1 MEGKFHPR
9 INEVSKKLRRDMPVV
24 ERLLMLEQVAEEDVV
39 YSCKIF
45 YCDSMQVKQEKI
57 ERLKKDK
64 EQVG

>member
-1 MEGKFHPR
+1 
-9 INEVSKKLRRDMPVV
+9 MPVV
-24 ERLLMLEQVAEEDVV
+24 ERLLMLEQVAEEDDV

>member
-1 MEGKFHPR
+1 
-9 INEVSKKLRRDMPVV
+9 MPVV